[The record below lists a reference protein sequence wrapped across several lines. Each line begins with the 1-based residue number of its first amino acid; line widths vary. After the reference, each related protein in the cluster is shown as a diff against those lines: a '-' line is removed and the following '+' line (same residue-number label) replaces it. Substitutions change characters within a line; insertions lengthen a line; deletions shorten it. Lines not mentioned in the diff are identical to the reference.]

1 MYSIALSLSDN
12 LMNVM
17 SLSGSIVAAIL
28 SMFIFFRTSNKERPR
43 VLIRQTSKVVPAQ
56 DVWKTGDVFRNYFE
70 TSFIIANQSSL
81 PNALLGVKSFFHI
94 DGKWVED
101 DIMTSEKTS
110 LPQNIQPL
118 CTIPFEISAVKWIK
132 GEPGKDN
139 AERAQAHPSLPDTVK
154 IKLQFEMLSG
164 KPVDI
169 MMEYKRKKD

>member
-1 MYSIALSLSDN
+1 MYLLAFSASEN
-12 LMNVM
+12 LMNIL
-17 SLSGSIVAAIL
+17 SLSGSIVAAVL

-43 VLIRQTSKVVPAQ
+43 VLIRQTSKVQPAQ
-56 DVWKTGDVFRNYFE
+56 DVWKTGEVFRNYFE

-101 DIMTSEKTS
+101 DIMTAEKTP

-118 CTIPFEISAVKWIK
+118 CTIPFQISAVKWIK

-139 AERAQAHPSLPDTVK
+139 AERAESHPSLPDTLK
-154 IKLQFEMLSG
+154 IRLQFEMLSG
-164 KPVDI
+164 KPVNID
-169 MMEYKRKKD
+169 MEYRRETK